1 MNTHAVLLGIIVVMA
16 IIFYI
21 FSSYSL
27 YNTTVN
33 DLQHERHKDRVRCP
47 PKMHMNTKKFKN
59 SKIVLNDEKPS
70 HNISMYQDDMN
81 IKNKGFVNELM
92 YRPVDNK
99 SSVDYGN
106 NQITVPSIPLNDVC
120 DNQNLPIGNIHVS
133 FLMDKSNNKDAN
145 LIL

>member
-47 PKMHMNTKKFKN
+47 PKMHMNTKKTKN
-59 SKIVLNDEKPS
+59 SKIVLSNEKPS

-92 YRPVDNK
+92 YRPVGNK

-106 NQITVPSIPLNDVC
+106 NQITIPSIPLNDVC
-120 DNQNLPIGNIHVS
+120 DTQNLPIGNIHVS

>member
-70 HNISMYQDDMN
+70 HNISMYHDDMN

>member
-47 PKMHMNTKKFKN
+47 PKMHMNTKKFQN

-70 HNISMYQDDMN
+70 HNISMYHDDMN

>member
-33 DLQHERHKDRVRCP
+33 DLEHERHKDRVRCP
-47 PKMHMNTKKFKN
+47 PKMPKNTKKTKN
-59 SKIVLNDEKPS
+59 SKIVLSDEKPS

-92 YRPVDNK
+92 YRPVGNK
-99 SSVDYGN
+99 SYVDYGN
-106 NQITVPSIPLNDVC
+106 NKITVPSIPLNDVC
-120 DNQNLPIGNIHVS
+120 DTQNLPIGNIHVS